1 MSKPG
6 LYVVKRD
13 GSQESMD
20 VEKIHRQIE
29 RCAEGLTGVSVSD
42 VMMHSKIQLFSG
54 MKTSE
59 IDAIITKAAADLISE
74 ETPNYQYLAA
84 RLEISQLRK
93 SVFGS
98 YDPIPVKELVL
109 QNVARGLYTRELLEW
124 YEDEDWVELDRIIKH
139 RRDLDLTYT
148 AVKQLEGKYLAQDR
162 SAKQI
167 YETPQYL
174 YLLVAAT
181 IYGRYPK
188 SSRLMHVKELYDATS
203 RHYVSLPTPIMA
215 GVRSPKKQF
224 SSCVLIECD
233 DSLDSINATASSIVR
248 YVSKRAG
255 IGVNVGRIRAV
266 GSRVGNGEI
275 MHTGVIPYYRLF
287 QSAVKSCSQGGV
299 RGGAATFFVPI
310 WHREIEDILVLK
322 NNKGIE
328 DNRVR
333 RVDYGIQVNTYLVK
347 RLVENRPLTLFSPH
361 EVNDLYEAFFEQ
373 DSERFT
379 ELYERYE
386 RDPKVKKK
394 QVPARD
400 LFFLFMN
407 ERAETGRVYSMLVD
421 EANRH
426 SPFKIPVRQSN
437 LCMEIALPTEP
448 LTRLDDDGTELAR
461 VRVSRER
468 LDEYLAW
475 RAEQGSE
482 LVLK

>member
-1 MSKPG
+1 MNKPG
-6 LYVVKRD
+6 LLVVKRD
-13 GSQESMD
+13 GSQEPMD
-20 VEKIHRQIE
+20 VEKIHRAIE
-29 RCAEGLTGVSVSD
+29 RCTEGLTGVSVSD
-42 VMMHSKIQLFSG
+42 VMMHSKIQLHSG
-54 MKTSE
+54 IKTSE

-93 SVFGS
+93 AVFGD
-98 YDPIPVKELVL
+98 YEPIPVKDLVS
-109 QNVARGLYTRELLEW
+109 QNVQRGLYTKELLEW
-124 YEDEDWVELDRIIKH
+124 YDDEDWAELDRIVKH

-162 SAKQI
+162 TTKKI

-203 RHYVSLPTPIMA
+203 RHHISLPTPIMA

-233 DSLDSINATASSIVR
+233 DSLDSINATSASIVR

-266 GSRVGNGEI
+266 GSKVGNGEI
-275 MHTGVIPYYRLF
+275 MHTGVVPYYRLF

-310 WHREIEDILVLK
+310 WHKEIEDILVLK

-347 RLVENRPLTLFSPH
+347 RLLENKNVTLFSPH
-361 EVNDLYEAFFEQ
+361 EVPDLYEAFFEQ
-373 DSERFT
+373 TDERFI
-379 ELYERYE
+379 ELYEKYE
-386 RDPKVKKK
+386 RDSKLKKK
-394 QVPARD
+394 VVSARE

-448 LTRLDDDGTELAR
+448 LTHLNDDGTEL
-461 VRVSRER
+461 VRIKVAKER
-468 LDEYLAW
+468 LAEYLEW
-475 RAEQGSE
+475 RAQQGPE
-482 LVLK
+482 LTLK